1 MTCAARRTEFPVAP
15 AGNSREFRWPPGAEG
30 GALVFP
36 GGRQIAVHQA
46 LQVEPRRLGSGKDR
60 VLQVG
65 GQEGQAHQVAMAGIG
80 RRRFYSEGLLTR
92 GILEKAA
99 AGGRSTSYSLVSAT

>member
-1 MTCAARRTEFPVAP
+1 MKRDGPDFPWRAQGI
-15 AGNSREFRWPPGAEG
+15 AGNFALGSGAEG

-65 GQEGQAHQVAMAGIG
+65 GQEGQAHQVAMVGIG